1 MFYSQLSPLLKKRF
15 LVDASLKGFGGK
27 LSRVEVGRQ
36 MKEDGA
42 VNQAIRMVKIAWVI
56 CRAEAAKN

>member
-1 MFYSQLSPLLKKRF
+1 MHE
-15 LVDASLKGFGGK
+15 GFGGK

-42 VNQAIRMVKIAWVI
+42 VNQAIRMVEIAWVI